1 MDNDLLERLGDEKLL
16 GMDEIA
22 EYVFI
27 GMRVSQCRDQY
38 RTLKREQERN
48 ETRDE
53 N

>member
-1 MDNDLLERLGDEKLL
+1 VDNDLLERLGDEKLL

-38 RTLKREQERN
+38 NSLATE
-48 ETRDE
+48 
-53 N
+53 